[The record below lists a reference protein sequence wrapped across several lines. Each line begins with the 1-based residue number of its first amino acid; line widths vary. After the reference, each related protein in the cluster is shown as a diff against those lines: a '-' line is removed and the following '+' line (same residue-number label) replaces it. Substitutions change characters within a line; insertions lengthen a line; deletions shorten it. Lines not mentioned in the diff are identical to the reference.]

1 MHFETSKGFY
11 IDTDKPAESESPSQQ
26 NEGSGEKISAELIAV
41 ICVVSVVALIAV
53 GVVVFQH
60 KKINFLENKEERVH
74 IIQEVV

>member
-53 GVVVFQH
+53 GVVVCQQ
-60 KKINFLENKEERVH
+60 KKINILENKEERVH